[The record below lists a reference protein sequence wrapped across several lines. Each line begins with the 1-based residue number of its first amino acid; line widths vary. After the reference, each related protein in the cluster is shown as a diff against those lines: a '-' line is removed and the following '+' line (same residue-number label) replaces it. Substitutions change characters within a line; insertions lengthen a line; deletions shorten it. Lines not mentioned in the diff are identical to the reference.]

1 MTKWKLKAKWK
12 DETHI
17 HNGGAELVYNIILDF
32 ASEEQALNFRLTFR
46 DKNSY
51 YYHSNDNPY
60 DTKFE
65 IISDKY
71 SRQIELTDWELKDLK
86 QGKNY
91 FNKLP
96 LNTTHFEFQIT
107 VNISY
112 DPDVD
117 NNGLEQKIKQQIKEE
132 LEQKHNAQVQ
142 IQFVPPKMHD
152 LKDYKELPYKILDK
166 KDTLFEGLSTNELKH
181 YDFVIVGRDQQEVDK
196 LDKIYIRYLNDRTYS
211 AGAISYKTKED
222 IKKDDFYNKNGDM
235 AYLKTKSDTLDSG
248 IYCFTA
254 RARNYFSF
262 YKDKMLLPVFLD
274 AKASQLGGKVV
285 VAKKENKMA
294 NKWTLKKAEHNL
306 PLFNQEEYDKY
317 INMSKENFEELKNF
331 NSEDLENDD
340 KKWRI
345 LLLVKGL
352 NKYLPL
358 AFEQQA
364 HKQRMYK

>member
-1 MTKWKLKAKWK
+1 MTKWKLKAGWK

-17 HNGGAELVYNIILDF
+17 HNSGAELVYNIILDF
-32 ASEEQALNFRLTFR
+32 ASEQQALNFRLTFR

-71 SRQIELTDWELKDLK
+71 SEQIELTNWELKDMK

-117 NNGLEQKIKQQIKEE
+117 NNGLEQQIKQQIKEE
-132 LEQKHNAQVQ
+132 LEQKHNAKVQ
-142 IQFVPPKMHD
+142 IQFIPPKMKD
-152 LKDYKELPYKILDK
+152 LKDNTGLADEILDRR
-166 KDTLFEGLSTNELKH
+166 DTLFEGLSTNELKH
-181 YDFVIVGRDQQEVDK
+181 YDFIIVGRTQEEVDK
-196 LDKIYIRYLNDRTYS
+196 LNSIYVKDSRYSEHFWTTRV
-211 AGAISYKTKED
+211 KED
-222 IKKDDFYNKNGDM
+222 IKKDDYDNKRGDM
-235 AYLKTKSDTLDSG
+235 SYLKTKSDTLDSG
-248 IYCFTA
+248 IYCFTT
-254 RARNYFSF
+254 RARNYFSY

-285 VAKKENKMA
+285 VAKK
-294 NKWTLKKAEHNL
+294 
-306 PLFNQEEYDKY
+306 
-317 INMSKENFEELKNF
+317 INRWKIK
-331 NSEDLENDD
+331 
-340 KKWRI
+340 
-345 LLLVKGL
+345 
-352 NKYLPL
+352 
-358 AFEQQA
+358 
-364 HKQRMYK
+364 